1 MITRWLLI
9 GVGLL
14 GFGLGQ
20 PITPIVASPQ
30 DLTIA
35 PSGSISCATP
45 SSERIDCFVLGD
57 DEQVWQ
63 RSWQSSA
70 GWGNWQ
76 GLGLS
81 QFSLDPSGGVSAI
94 ARDSTTLDIFV
105 SGRQGNF
112 INLYQRTWNGTSW
125 STWLNLAGPGA
136 LQIYETSCTSSSAS
150 NISCF
155 VRASDNH
162 LWQRV
167 WNGTSWTGWDDLGE
181 FINGGSFKG
190 LAAANYGTNN
200 VVVYAIGNDGHAYRR
215 FYEATW
221 SAWQDDGMPS
231 TSLLHQTSCHRQ
243 ATNALSCAFSDTA
256 GAVWIRT
263 WDSGGWSSFSMLA
276 ELPSA
281 ATGVA
286 IAHYLDTG
294 TMVIANASN
303 GKLYRTFRN
312 SATSAWTSW
321 IDDGRPQD
329 LQIFIPI
336 AQKPN

>member
-1 MITRWLLI
+1 MIARWR
-9 GVGLL
+9 LL
-14 GFGLGQ
+14 GWLVSGLMFL
-20 PITPIVASPQ
+20 PFTVSAASPH

-57 DEQVWQ
+57 DKQVWQ

-81 QFSLDPSGGVSAI
+81 QFSLDLGGGVSAI
-94 ARDSTTLDIFV
+94 TRSSTSLDIFV
-105 SGRQGNF
+105 SGKQGSF
-112 INLYQRTWNGTSW
+112 INLYQRTWDGTSW
-125 STWLNLAGPGA
+125 SSWNSLGGPGTA
-136 LQIYETSCTSSSAS
+136 DIYETSCTSASATS
-150 NISCF
+150 IQCF
-155 VRASDNH
+155 ARTSDNH
-162 LWQRV
+162 LWQKV
-167 WNGTSWTGWDDLGE
+167 WNGSTWTVWSDLGA
-181 FINGGSFKG
+181 FISVGPFKG
-190 LAAANYGTNN
+190 LAAVNYGSDN
-200 VVVYAIGNDGHAYRR
+200 VMIYAIGSDGHAYRR
-215 FYEATW
+215 FYEGGTW
-221 SAWQDDGMPS
+221 FDWVDDGNPS
-231 TSLLHQTSCHRQ
+231 SSLLHQTSCHRQ
-243 ATNALSCAFSDTA
+243 ASNALSCTFSDTA
-256 GAVWIRT
+256 GAVWVRT
-263 WDSGGWSSFSMLA
+263 WESGGWSSFMMLA

-312 SATSAWTSW
+312 DATSAWTSW

>member
-1 MITRWLLI
+1 MIARWSLI
-9 GVGLL
+9 GALVIGLFL
-14 GFGLGQ
+14 LQ
-20 PITPIVASPQ
+20 PIAPSAANPH

-35 PSGSISCATP
+35 QRGSISCATP

-57 DEQVWQ
+57 DNQVWQ

-76 GLGLS
+76 ALGLS
-81 QFSLDPSGGVSAI
+81 QFSLDPSGGVAAI
-94 ARDSTTLDIFV
+94 ARTSTSLDIFV
-105 SGRQGNF
+105 SGREGNF

-125 STWLNLAGPGA
+125 GTWVNLAGPGSW
-136 LQIYETSCTSSSAS
+136 QIFESSCTSASAS

-155 VRASDNH
+155 ARASDNH
-162 LWQRV
+162 LWQRS
-167 WNGTSWTGWDDLGE
+167 WNGTSWTGWNDLGE
-181 FINGGSFKG
+181 FVSGGSFKG
-190 LAAANYGTNN
+190 LASASYGTSNL
-200 VVVYAIGNDGHAYRR
+200 VVYAIGGDGHAYRR
-215 FYEATW
+215 FYEGSW

-231 TSLLHQTSCHRQ
+231 SNLLHQASCQRQ
-243 ATNALSCAFSDTA
+243 AANTLSCAFSDTA
-256 GAVWIRT
+256 GDVWLRT
-263 WDSGGWSSFSMLA
+263 WDSGGWSSFSELA
-276 ELPSA
+276 EVPSA

-286 IAHYLDTG
+286 IAHYLDIG

-312 SATSAWTSW
+312 SATSAWATW